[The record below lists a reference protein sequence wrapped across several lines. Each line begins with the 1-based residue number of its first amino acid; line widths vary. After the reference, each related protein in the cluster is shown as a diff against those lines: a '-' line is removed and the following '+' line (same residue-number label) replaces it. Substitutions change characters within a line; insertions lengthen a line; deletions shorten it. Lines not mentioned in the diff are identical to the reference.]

1 MYFLQT
7 PIAHNKPPL
16 STSKV
21 KPPLEAAQA
30 GMNDSESL
38 YVGSLIHKTL
48 IVVGSCG
55 CQCKVQKLIVL
66 NKLSVSPAGGWRSDI
81 KMLRKPKSLCHFGVN
96 LRSSRLHSKRFTYK
110 SSPQAPHFSFLH
122 GHQVYWTGAYFHKP
136 ILTQSPLPRSY
147 LQINSHAQGPTRSR
161 NLRASF
167 FFAREHSSVH
177 TLMTTE
183 FIW

>member
-7 PIAHNKPPL
+7 SIAHNKPPL
-16 STSKV
+16 SISIEV

-66 NKLSVSPAGGWRSDI
+66 NKLSVSPPGGWRSDI
-81 KMLRKPKSLCHFGVN
+81 KMLRKPKSLCHSGVN
-96 LRSSRLHSKRFTYK
+96 LRSSRLHSKRFTYQVI
-110 SSPQAPHFSFLH
+110 SPGSRFLLSARTP
-122 GHQVYWTGAYFHKP
+122 GVLGWG
-136 ILTQSPLPRSY
+136 LLPLNP
-147 LQINSHAQGPTRSR
+147 
-161 NLRASF
+161 F
-167 FFAREHSSVH
+167 
-177 TLMTTE
+177 
-183 FIW
+183 